1 MKIKFYTLLSVTLCF
16 GVMGCAGVRDTMRP
30 SGKVSQWN
38 PASRF
43 AEKLE
48 AEGESEK
55 PAQTMAIIWSNTA
68 LEKPGVPAVKGF
80 GGRIYFYDEDNQA
93 VKADGELVVY
103 GFDDSNK
110 AREVGPKADRKY
122 VFKADKFQSHFSKT
136 DLGQP
141 SYNVWV
147 PWEKVGGLRKTITL
161 IPVFKPAEGAILRA
175 GQSTN
180 VLPGKAPKQ
189 TDELVA
195 VRDENGKVHLAGY
208 ETNGESGDV
217 TQASMQA
224 ELKNGKQLRTS
235 TFSLTPGLA
244 SQLAKPQAKRERAP
258 VANDLAASQAAN
270 RRGPRNRDEVET
282 EVPADEIQTMKRTR
296 SRSSAFGS
304 PGSFN

>member
-1 MKIKFYTLLSVTLCF
+1 MKIKFYTLLSMALCF
-16 GVMGCAGVRDTMRP
+16 GMMGCAGVRDTMRP

-43 AEKLE
+43 AEKNE
-48 AEGESEK
+48 ATAESEK

-103 GFDDSNK
+103 GFDDSNDS
-110 AREVGPKADRKY
+110 REVGPKADRKY
-122 VFKADKFQSHFSKT
+122 VFKAEKFQTHFSET

-161 IPVFKPAEGAILRA
+161 IPVFKPTEGSVLRA

-180 VLPGKAPKQ
+180 ILPGKEPKR

-195 VRDENGKVHLAGY
+195 VRDEDGKVHLAGY
-208 ETNGESGDV
+208 V
-217 TQASMQA
+217 TSDDEGGVKPASMQSETSEA
-224 ELKNGKQLRTS
+224 KKLRTS

-244 SQLAKPQAKRERAP
+244 SQLAKPQSKPDSKAEP
-258 VANDLAASQAAN
+258 VDVSTTETKVRPN
-270 RRGPRNRDEVET
+270 RRSRGLEENET
-282 EVPADEIQTMKRTR
+282 TGNEAQPTKRTR
-296 SRSSAFGS
+296 SRTNAFGS